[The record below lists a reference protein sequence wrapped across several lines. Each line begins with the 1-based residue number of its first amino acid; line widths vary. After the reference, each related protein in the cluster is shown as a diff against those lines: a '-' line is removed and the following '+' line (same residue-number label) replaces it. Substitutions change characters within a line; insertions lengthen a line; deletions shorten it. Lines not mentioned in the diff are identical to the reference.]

1 MLRADRTSVE
11 LKGRFGVRRYPWT
24 SLRGWFLKR
33 VKSPPAP
40 PARGLAVRLW
50 LRSGLRPALDVLEG
64 ELTALDARQ
73 LTLRHPLLGELA
85 IPRSVVARLKP
96 LAEKR

>member
-1 MLRADRTSVE
+1 LRADRTSVE

-33 VKSPPAP
+33 AKSSPAP
-40 PARGLAVRLW
+40 PGRGPAVRLW

-64 ELTALDARQ
+64 ELTALNARQ

-85 IPRSVVARLKP
+85 IPRSVAVRLKP